1 MLRDCDYDAYLC
13 LESYLVPITDMRKC
27 LQVGQ
32 IKHGEHFEKL
42 MRYKEAS
49 KLRTRATYRANQEK
63 HGARV
68 EQWRIRHWEQTDK
81 EEQMIALSRFYLR
94 YVGARTLDI
103 QVRNPIQCRCD
114 MNPNPFGTKIFR
126 PDRDGTELADNNFF
140 LHDTSTLPFNR
151 NHNLPHKLDNENTT
165 KDDMVLIA
173 KANDIPLK
181 KSWNKAKICK
191 ALLAY
196 DGD

>member
-27 LQVGQ
+27 HQVGQ
-32 IKHGEHFEKL
+32 IKHGEHFERM

-49 KLRTRATYRANQEK
+49 KLRERATYRAMQEK
-63 HGARV
+63 RLSRV
-68 EQWRIRHWEQTDK
+68 EQWRIRHWGQQDK
-81 EEQMIALSRFYLR
+81 DEQMIALSRFYLR
-94 YVGARTLDI
+94 FISNRHLDI
-103 QVRNPIQCRCD
+103 KVRYPIECRAD
-114 MNPNPFGTKIFR
+114 MKPNPFGTQIFR
-126 PDRDGTELADNNFF
+126 PDPRDGKEVPDNNWF
-140 LHDTSTLPFNR
+140 LHDTSSSFPSE
-151 NHNLPHKLDNENTT
+151 NLPHKLDNENIT
-165 KDDMVLIA
+165 KDDMVIIA